1 MGCLLKNTPTHLF
14 FFLSLLSFLFSLK
27 ENLGFFIILESLNDF
42 PLYLFDIIYLK
53 ILKIN
58 ILRKNLT
65 AYIKWIED
73 LSDP

>member
-1 MGCLLKNTPTHLF
+1 MGCFLKNTPTHLF
-14 FFLSLLSFLFSLK
+14 FFSLLIFLFSLN
-27 ENLGFFIILESLNDF
+27 ENLGFFITLEFLNDF

-58 ILRKNLT
+58 ILKKNLT
-65 AYIKWIED
+65 AYIKWIAD